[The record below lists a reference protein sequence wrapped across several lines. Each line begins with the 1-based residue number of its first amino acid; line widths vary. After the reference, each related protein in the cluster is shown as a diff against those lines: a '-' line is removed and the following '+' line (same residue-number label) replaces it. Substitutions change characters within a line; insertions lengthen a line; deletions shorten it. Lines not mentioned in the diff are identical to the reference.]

1 MKQLIT
7 FLFVSIL
14 SVSII
19 GCSSNET
26 YKYKNGDII
35 LQTSKSSQSK
45 MIQEVTNSKYS
56 HVGIVYIKDG
66 KPYVFEAVQPV
77 KITPLDEFINR
88 GVNSKYTV
96 VRYNREF
103 NEDQM
108 NRMYNYAT
116 SQIGKNYDLKFE
128 WSDKSMYCSEL
139 VFKIYYNAGITLC
152 NINKFSDYDLNSNE
166 VQNAI
171 AERYDNKINLNED
184 VVTPVDLYE
193 SLSVHTVFDN
203 Y

>member
-19 GCSSNET
+19 GCSSNGT

>member
-77 KITPLDEFINR
+77 KITPLNEFINR
-88 GVNSKYTV
+88 GVDSKYTV

-128 WSDKSMYCSEL
+128 WSDNSMYCSEL

-171 AERYDNKINLNED
+171 NERYDNKINLNED

>member
-1 MKQLIT
+1 MNQLIT

-56 HVGIVYIKDG
+56 HVGIVYVKDG

-77 KITPLDEFINR
+77 KISPLNEFINR
-88 GVNSKYTV
+88 GVDSKYTV

-128 WSDKSMYCSEL
+128 WSDNSMYCSEL

-171 AERYDNKINLNED
+171 NERYDNKINLNED

>member
-19 GCSSNET
+19 GCSSNGT

-139 VFKIYYNAGITLC
+139 VF
-152 NINKFSDYDLNSNE
+152 
-166 VQNAI
+166 
-171 AERYDNKINLNED
+171 
-184 VVTPVDLYE
+184 
-193 SLSVHTVFDN
+193 
-203 Y
+203 